1 MLTKREIPTSLTL
14 NQHTYTHTHTEAER
28 GSCNNR
34 RRWHRRC
41 DADAAG
47 RNVIPRSESGPGISV
62 SALECIDFGLWFLG
76 AAGESWENCRRGNG
90 TVPEGC
96 GRVAELLPL
105 AFLHFNCMSRRK
117 VCNEVD
123 TGLQFAKPLSPPHPL
138 YPTRTLLLSLSACDL
153 HFAAGQRH
161 SKFASNFVCL
171 LPPRASDKCELDN
184 CAHSL
189 AVVFPICTNNSGN
202 SPPPL
207 FPTAFII
214 KCLRRLLELPKLKH
228 LAHT

>member
-14 NQHTYTHTHTEAER
+14 NQHTHTHTEAER

-47 RNVIPRSESGPGISV
+47 RNVMPRSESGIGSGPGISV
-62 SALECIDFGLWFLG
+62 SALECIDFGLWFLS
-76 AAGESWENCRRGNG
+76 AGKGDCRRGNG
-90 TVPEGC
+90 SVPE
-96 GRVAELLPL
+96 RWEKQAELLPL

-138 YPTRTLLLSLSACDL
+138 YHTSTHCCLCQSVICILQPAKGIRNLLLIL
-153 HFAAGQRH
+153 FAFFPPSQRQM
-161 SKFASNFVCL
+161 
-171 LPPRASDKCELDN
+171 RA
-184 CAHSL
+184 
-189 AVVFPICTNNSGN
+189 
-202 SPPPL
+202 
-207 FPTAFII
+207 
-214 KCLRRLLELPKLKH
+214 R
-228 LAHT
+228 